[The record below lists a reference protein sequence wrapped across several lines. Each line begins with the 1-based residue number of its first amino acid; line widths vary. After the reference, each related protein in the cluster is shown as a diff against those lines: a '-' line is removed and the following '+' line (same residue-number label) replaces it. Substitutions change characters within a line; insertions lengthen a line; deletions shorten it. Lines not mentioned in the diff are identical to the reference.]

1 MPAGVTGTFETNY
14 WKVSASGKIV
24 NDKRRPFLKK
34 ATSIKF
40 HRNVSNG
47 NHKCTPYKLP
57 QPFIRQPKF
66 IAIMCSSRDLGI
78 ASDGELGPAS

>member
-40 HRNVSNG
+40 HRTVGNG
-47 NHKCTPYKLP
+47 NSTFTPYKLL